1 MMWPH
6 LCSRV
11 HSWKSG
17 SYWPCWVNC
26 TTLFQAQQVHTCP
39 TDESADHWL
48 GVSLQMTVCSNLV
61 GVWSC
66 LKSESRLWT
75 ETLITRVTACVAGA
89 GHHTATRLRSCSD
102 REQPR
107 HQPVSGQQGP
117 GIWVSEIW
125 VRSVGCRRKLAETPH
140 PEPTHGDLSQWCEMW
155 RVQRTRVYRVNIL
168 SCVLMMISR

>member
-17 SYWPCWVNC
+17 RYWPCWVNC

-48 GVSLQMTVCSNLV
+48 GVSLQMTVCNNLV

-75 ETLITRVTACVAGA
+75 ESLITRVTACVAGA

-107 HQPVSGQQGP
+107 HQPVSGQQRAGELL
-117 GIWVSEIW
+117 SEIW
-125 VRSVGCRRKLAETPH
+125 VRSMGCRRKLAETPQ
-140 PEPTHGDLSQWCEMW
+140 PVPTHGDVSQWCVLW
-155 RVQRTRVYRVNIL
+155 RVLSTRV
-168 SCVLMMISR
+168 SCI